1 MDMNELKSTWQSA
14 DNPKRSEKE
23 LAVMTTVRKHQQLR
37 RIQLKL
43 AIESTFLIVFLS
55 TYYDALDGDRRPLWL
70 NVVFLGSV
78 LLYILNDVAGFIN
91 ITRLTQGATILDALK
106 SLVLRLRRLK
116 VFSLF
121 TSTLFGLSLIA
132 FLSSG
137 INFTALKLGVLA
149 GLVATMVGLM
159 YVSHRVWNQW
169 IARIS
174 ASIDGLEK

>member
-1 MDMNELKSTWQSA
+1 MDMNELKSDWQNASS
-14 DNPKRSEKE
+14 PKHNEKE
-23 LAVMTTVRKHQQLR
+23 LAAMTTVGKHPQLR
-37 RIQLKL
+37 RIQVKL
-43 AIESTFLIVFLS
+43 VIESVFLILFLP
-55 TYYDALDGDRRPLWL
+55 TYYDALDGERRPLWL
-70 NVVFLGSV
+70 NLIFLASV

-91 ITRLTQGATILDALK
+91 ITQLTRGKSILDALK
-106 SLVLRLRRLK
+106 SLDTRLKKLK

-137 INFTALKLGVLA
+137 ITFTALKLAILA
-149 GLVATMVGLM
+149 GILATMAILM
-159 YVSHRVWNQW
+159 YVSHRIWNQW